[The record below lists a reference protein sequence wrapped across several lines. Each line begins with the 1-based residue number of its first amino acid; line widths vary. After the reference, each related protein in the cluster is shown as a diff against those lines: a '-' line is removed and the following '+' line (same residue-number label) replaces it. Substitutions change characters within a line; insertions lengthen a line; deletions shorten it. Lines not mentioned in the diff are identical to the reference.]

1 MGNSFRQVEIDIE
14 KYLAKQLKEWLGKR
28 ERQIKVK
35 VKEESLEVTVIGFLT
50 PTEKILLRNPENE
63 EDLNRVWAR
72 FNNMVKD
79 EIIYNIE
86 RIIGHKIEFDK
97 SNVDLAKDTK
107 QVQFR
112 ILNRLSEEGK
122 GSFNS

>member
-28 ERQIKVK
+28 ERQIKAK
-35 VKEESLEVTVIGFLT
+35 VKEDSLEITIIGFLT
-50 PTEKILLRNPENE
+50 PAEKILLRNPENE
-63 EDLNRVWAR
+63 EDLNKVWTR

-79 EIIYNIE
+79 EIVYNIE
-86 RIIGHKIEFDK
+86 RIIGYKIEFDK
-97 SNVDLAKDTK
+97 SNVDLPKDTK
-107 QVQFR
+107 QVKFR

-122 GSFNS
+122 SPFNS

>member
-1 MGNSFRQVEIDIE
+1 MGSGFRQVEIDIE

-28 ERQIKVK
+28 ERQIKAK
-35 VKEESLEVTVIGFLT
+35 VKEDFLEVTIIGFLT

-63 EDLNRVWAR
+63 EDLNKVWTR

-86 RIIGHKIEFDK
+86 KIMGYKIEFYK
-97 SNVDLAKDTK
+97 SNVDLSKDTK
-107 QVQFR
+107 QVQFK

-122 GSFNS
+122 SSFNS

>member
-1 MGNSFRQVEIDIE
+1 MGSSFRQVEIDIE

-28 ERQIKVK
+28 ERQIKAK
-35 VKEESLEVTVIGFLT
+35 VKEDSLEITIIGFLT

-63 EDLNRVWAR
+63 EDLNKVWTR

-86 RIIGHKIEFDK
+86 SILGCKIEFDK
-97 SNVDLAKDTK
+97 SNVDLPKDTK

-122 GSFNS
+122 SSFNS

>member
-14 KYLAKQLKEWLGKR
+14 RYLAKQLKEWLGKR
-28 ERQIKVK
+28 ERQIKAK
-35 VKEESLEVTVIGFLT
+35 VKEDCLEVTIIGFLT

-63 EDLNRVWAR
+63 EDLNKVWTR

-86 RIIGHKIEFDK
+86 RILGYKIEFDK
-97 SNVDLAKDTK
+97 SNVDLPKDTK

-122 GSFNS
+122 SSFNS

>member
-14 KYLAKQLKEWLGKR
+14 RYLAKQLKEWLGKR
-28 ERQIKVK
+28 ERQIKAK
-35 VKEESLEVTVIGFLT
+35 IKEDSLEITIIGFLT

-63 EDLNRVWAR
+63 EELNKIWTR

-86 RIIGHKIEFDK
+86 GILGYKIEFDK
-97 SNVDLAKDTK
+97 SNVDLSKDTK

-112 ILNRLSEEGK
+112 ILNRLSKEGK
-122 GSFNS
+122 SSFNS